1 MRIVAIKERTVRL
14 GTAARNANI
23 SFEGMTASALAVH
36 TDVRKNGKPLIGLA
50 FDSIGRYGHGGLLR
64 ERFIPRLEA
73 ADPRTYADDRGG
85 IDPHKAWN
93 VLMTNEKLGGH
104 GERCGAV
111 GLLDAALWD
120 LAAKQQDEPLW
131 RLLASRY
138 NDHDTKAFSGEVNFQ
153 FAAENASTQ
162 QTPTVEVYASG
173 GHYRPSNDIEA
184 LCEDVRRA
192 IAQGHRRFKIKIGGV
207 ELSAD
212 LQRIEAV
219 LGMLEPGMSL
229 AVDGNGTFDRATALR
244 YVEALAAYPL
254 AWIEE
259 PVHPL
264 DFELHREGAAH
275 SNLPLATGENLFSA
289 DDARNL
295 LRYGGL
301 RSDRDV
307 LQFDI
312 SLSYGLVEYLRI
324 IDLLAE
330 HGWRRERCAPHSGH
344 LLAMH
349 SVAGLGLGLAET
361 AMDTTTS
368 FGSLTA
374 GVAISDGRAKL
385 PDAPGAGFETAPA
398 FQELFCGL
406 LN

>member
-14 GTAARNANI
+14 GTTARNASI

-64 ERFIPRLEA
+64 ERFIPRLET

-111 GLLDAALWD
+111 GLIDAALWD
-120 LAAKQQDEPLW
+120 LAAKQEDQPLW
-131 RLLASRY
+131 KLLGHR
-138 NDHDTKAFSGEVNFQ
+138 F
-153 FAAENASTQ
+153 NAGA
-162 QTPTVEVYASG
+162 VDAVIEVYASG
-173 GHYRPSNDIEA
+173 GHYRSADDIEA
-184 LCEDVRRA
+184 LREDVRRA
-192 IAQGHRRFKIKIGGV
+192 IAQGHRRFKIKIGGA
-207 ELSAD
+207 ELDAD

-219 LGMLEPGMSL
+219 LGLLEPGMSL

-244 YVEALAAYPL
+244 YVEALARYPL

-264 DFELHREGAAH
+264 DFDLHREVAAH
-275 SNLPLATGENLFSA
+275 SSLPLATGENLFSA

-295 LRYGGL
+295 LHYGGL

-330 HGWRRERCAPHSGH
+330 HGWRRERCAPHAGH

-361 AMDTTTS
+361 AMDTATP
-368 FGSLTA
+368 FGKLTA
-374 GVAISDGRAKL
+374 GIAISDGKARL
-385 PDAPGAGFETAPA
+385 PDTPGAGFEAAPV
-398 FQELFCGL
+398 FRELFGEL

>member
-14 GTAARNANI
+14 GTAERNASI

-64 ERFIPRLEA
+64 ERFIPRLET

-111 GLLDAALWD
+111 GLIDAALWD
-120 LAAKQQDEPLW
+120 LAAKQEDQPLW
-131 RLLASRY
+131 SLMGHRF
-138 NDHDTKAFSGEVNFQ
+138 NDGAVDAVI
-153 FAAENASTQ
+153 
-162 QTPTVEVYASG
+162 EVYASG
-173 GHYRPSNDIEA
+173 GHYRPLNDVEA
-184 LCEDVRRA
+184 LREDVRRA
-192 IAQGHRRFKIKIGGV
+192 IAQGHRRFKIKIGGA

-219 LGMLEPGMSL
+219 LGLLEPGMSL
-229 AVDGNGTFDRATALR
+229 AVDGNGAFDRATALR
-244 YVEALAAYPL
+244 YVEALARYPL

-264 DFELHREGAAH
+264 DFDLHREVAAH
-275 SNLPLATGENLFSA
+275 SSLPLATGENLFSA

-330 HGWRRERCAPHSGH
+330 HGWRRERCAPHAGH

-361 AMDTTTS
+361 AMDTATP
-368 FGSLTA
+368 FGKLTA
-374 GVAISDGRAKL
+374 GIAISDGKARL
-385 PDAPGAGFETAPA
+385 PDTPGAGFEAAPV
-398 FQELFCGL
+398 FRELFGEL